1 MCVSN
6 SITVL
11 IIEDEPIFRINYR
24 TVLTNQGYTVKE
36 AQTGRDGIRMMESVN
51 PDVILLDLILP
62 EINGYEVLKKIK
74 EVQPNIPVIVFSVL
88 ATESDRN
95 RAYEL
100 GANHY
105 VVKGMESPTAI
116 LEKIKTVL

>member
-62 EINGYEVLKKIK
+62 EINGYKVLKKIK

>member
-116 LEKIKTVL
+116 LEKIKAVL